1 MPTRV
6 RVTCDV
12 EYVNEAI
19 VARAHA
25 GKGYIMF
32 TVSDHY
38 VIDPGLERLVR
49 RLLDGL
55 LVNVANGGSAT
66 TSANFRECL

>member
-1 MPTRV
+1 
-6 RVTCDV
+6 
-12 EYVNEAI
+12 
-19 VARAHA
+19 
-25 GKGYIMF
+25 MF